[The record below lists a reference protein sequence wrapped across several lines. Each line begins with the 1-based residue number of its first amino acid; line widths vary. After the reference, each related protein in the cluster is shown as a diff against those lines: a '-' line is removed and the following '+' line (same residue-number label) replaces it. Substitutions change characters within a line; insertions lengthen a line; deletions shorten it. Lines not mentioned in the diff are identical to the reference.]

1 MRTFLAGLSVLL
13 VSLTFTQKAW
23 SHCEVPCGIYDD
35 EMRIGMI
42 AEHITTIEKAVN
54 QVEELSKTADKNQNQ
69 IVRWVANKE
78 SHATEIQHIV
88 TQYFMTQRIK
98 IGAEAGSAAHT
109 KYQTELSL
117 LHELLV
123 HAMKAKQSLD
133 VANITNLR
141 SALKAFEASYM
152 KK

>member
-1 MRTFLAGLSVLL
+1 MKTFLTGLSVLAL
-13 VSLTFTQKAW
+13 CLTFTQKAW

-109 KYQTELSL
+109 KYLTELSL

-133 VANITNLR
+133 VANIANLR
-141 SALKAFEASYM
+141 SALKAFEASYI